1 MIVPTV
7 LATTARRS
15 CTLCCASDRPVAEDI
30 AIPVTS
36 LVALSFRTK
45 PIGHC
50 SGSLILS
57 AVAAGKQG
65 PRNHLSVTDQLSA
78 FVARELSAKFASCS
92 GGGDAADTHAMG
104 GIRASVRRGDGALPQ
119 AAADG
124 GGGRRAAG
132 HVGAAFLPA
141 ARALRGGR
149 R

>member
-50 SGSLILS
+50 SGSLMLS

-65 PRNHLSVTDQLSA
+65 PRNHRAGNFD
-78 FVARELSAKFASCS
+78 SCLPPTWLTPPPP
-92 GGGDAADTHAMG
+92 G
-104 GIRASVRRGDGALPQ
+104 RASSYSSYK
-119 AAADG
+119 
-124 GGGRRAAG
+124 GRERAG
-132 HVGAAFLPA
+132 CCPPRYRLGL
-141 ARALRGGR
+141 
-149 R
+149 